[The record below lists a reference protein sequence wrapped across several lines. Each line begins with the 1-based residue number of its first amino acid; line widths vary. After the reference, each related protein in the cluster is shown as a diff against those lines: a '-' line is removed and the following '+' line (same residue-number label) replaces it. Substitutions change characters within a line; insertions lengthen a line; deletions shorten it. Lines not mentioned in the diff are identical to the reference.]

1 MISFLICL
9 ALLVIGYL
17 TYGKVVDN
25 TFGPDDRETPAI
37 RINDGVD
44 YVVMP
49 QWKLFLVQLLNIAG
63 LGPIFGAMQG
73 ALWGPVVFL
82 WITFGTIFAGGVH
95 DYFSGMLS
103 ERNDGASISEVCG
116 IYLGNGMKNVMRVFS
131 VVLLVMVG
139 TVLAGG
145 PAGLIVTLF
154 QNGGFSGI
162 VTNTEFWLW
171 IVLAYYFTPP
181 FLPFDKFSGKIP
193 PFSAISPI
201 IMPVGFGSA
210 TLPTPAYEIPEL
222 WTHFYNMEPTG
233 KPIWSFMFITVA
245 CGAISGF
252 HATQSPLMARC
263 MKSERQGHMVFYGA
277 MVCEGVIALI
287 WAAAGCSIYEVTNGL
302 NTGLQA
308 ILANGQSAAIYD
320 VCSKTMG
327 GVGVALAMLGVIAC
341 PITSGDT
348 AFRSAR
354 LTIADWFKIDQ
365 EDFKKRLALCVPLLL
380 VGAFVGHLDYS
391 IVWRYFSWTNQTL
404 AMIVLWT
411 ASMYLYQ
418 QKKNYWITAVPAT
431 FMSAVSATYF
441 LLGDEC
447 LGQLINSKD
456 ASGATIYNTAV
467 AYPVGILFAVLLLA
481 IFLYATRK
489 QPVNNKK

>member
-1 MISFLICL
+1 MVSFLLCL
-9 ALLVIGYL
+9 ALLIIGYL

-25 TFGPDDRETPAI
+25 TFGPDDRETPAV

-103 ERNDGASISEVCG
+103 ERNDGASISEICG
-116 IYLGNGMKNVMRVFS
+116 IYLGNGMKTVMRIFS

-139 TVLAGG
+139 TVFAVG

-154 QNGGFSGI
+154 KNGGFTGVI
-162 VTNTEFWLW
+162 TNTEMWLW
-171 IVLAYYFTPP
+171 IILAYYFIAT
-181 FLPFDKFSGKIP
+181 FLSIDKIIGKIYP
-193 PFSAISPI
+193 IFGICLIMMAIGVAGGI
-201 IMPVGFGSA
+201 FTNANYV
-210 TLPTPAYEIPEL
+210 IPEL

-287 WAAAGCSIYEVTNGL
+287 WAAAGCSIYEVVQGKS
-302 NTGLQA
+302 TGLQA

-327 GVGVALAMLGVIAC
+327 GIGVALAMLGVIAC

-354 LTIADWFKIDQ
+354 LTLADWFKIDQ
-365 EDFKKRLALCVPLLL
+365 EGYKNRLVLCVPLLL
-380 VGAFVGHLDYS
+380 VGAFVGHLDYA

-404 AMIVLWT
+404 AMIVLWA
-411 ASMYLYQ
+411 ASMYLFQ

-441 LLGDEC
+441 VLGDEC
-447 LGQLINSKD
+447 LGQFLNSKD
-456 ASGATIYNTAV
+456 ASGATIYNTTV
-467 AYPVGILFAVLLLA
+467 AYPVGIIFAIVLLA
-481 IFLYATRK
+481 IFIRATKK
-489 QPVNNKK
+489 QPAKK

>member
-1 MISFLICL
+1 MISFFICL
-9 ALLVIGYL
+9 FLLIGGYFV
-17 TYGKVVDN
+17 YGKVVEN
-25 TFGPDDRETPAI
+25 TFAPDDRETPAVK
-37 RINDGVD
+37 INDGVD

-116 IYLGNGMKNVMRVFS
+116 IYLGGFMKNVMRVFS

-139 TVLAGG
+139 TVFAVG

-154 QNGGFSGI
+154 KNGNVSGI
-162 VTNTEFWLW
+162 VTSTEFWLW
-171 IVLAYYFTPP
+171 IILAYYFIAT
-181 FLPFDKFSGKIP
+181 FISIDKIIGRIYPLFGICL
-193 PFSAISPI
+193 I
-201 IMPVGFGSA
+201 IMAVGVIFGIFIHPEF
-210 TLPTPAYEIPEL
+210 TIPEI
-222 WTHFYNMEPTG
+222 WSHFYNMHPKGT
-233 KPIWSFMFITVA
+233 PVWSFMFITVA

-252 HATQSPLMARC
+252 HSTQSPLMARC
-263 MKSERQGHMVFYGA
+263 MKSEKQGHFVFYGA
-277 MVCEGVIALI
+277 MVAEGVIALI
-287 WAAAGCSIYEVTNGL
+287 WAAAGCAIYEVSGGL
-302 NTGLQA
+302 STGLSA
-308 ILANGQSAAIYD
+308 VLASGQSAAIYD

-327 GVGVALAMLGVIAC
+327 GVGVALAMIGVIVC

-354 LTIADWFKIDQ
+354 LVLADWFKIDQ
-365 EDFKKRLALCVPLLL
+365 NKFSKRLILCVPLLA

-411 ASMYLYQ
+411 ASMYLFRE
-418 QKKNYWITAVPAT
+418 KKNYWITAVPAT
-431 FMSAVSATYF
+431 FMSAVSMTYF
-441 LLGDEC
+441 FCAPEC
-447 LGQLINSKD
+447 LHLST
-456 ASGATIYNTAV
+456 TI
-467 AYPVGILFAVLLLA
+467 AYPVGLVLAALFLG
-481 IFLYATRK
+481 IFIYATKK
-489 QPVNNKK
+489 QPKPAKN